1 MRLQNFS
8 GTSES
13 PGESVVRASHFVKA
27 STLQILDTRMDEA
40 LAAREQSLKDSII
53 LEE

>member
-13 PGESVVRASHFVKA
+13 PGESVVPASHFVKA
-27 STLQILDTRMDEA
+27 STLQILDARIDKV
-40 LAAREQSLKDSII
+40 LAAREQ
-53 LEE
+53 